1 MFAPER
7 QRHIVELVDDLGRV
21 DVPDLAER
29 FEVSEKTIR
38 KDLLLLARERRLVR
52 ASGSAQRI
60 DSAGGESTFDARRRV
75 AAEAKRRIGAAAAAL
90 VEDPQTIALDA
101 STTGLAVAVALLDR
115 GGWRRLTVV
124 TNGIRI
130 AEALAGAPGITVL
143 TPGGRLR
150 WEAMSLVG
158 PWGDAF
164 FPRVE
169 LHHAF
174 LGAAGLTV
182 DAGMTDGTLD
192 EAVIKREM
200 VANARE
206 VTAIVD
212 HRKWGRAALMTFCP
226 LRGVDRIVTD
236 APAPSGLVTCAAR
249 AGISL
254 VEAGRQTGP

>member
-7 QRHIVELVDDLGRV
+7 QRDIVRLVDDLGRV

-29 FEVSEKTIR
+29 FDVSPKTIR
-38 KDLLLLARERRLVR
+38 KDLLILAREHRLVR
-52 ASGSAQRI
+52 AAGGAERI
-60 DSAGGESTFDARRRV
+60 DHARVEATFDVRRRV

-90 VEDPQTIALDA
+90 VEDGQTIALDA
-101 STTGLAVAVALLDR
+101 STTALAVATCLRRR
-115 GGWRRLTVV
+115 GPWRQLTVV

-130 AEALAGAPGITVL
+130 AEELSGQAGVTVL
-143 TPGGRLR
+143 TPGGRVR
-150 WEAMSLVG
+150 WDAMSLVG

-164 FPRVE
+164 FGRIR

-182 DAGMTDGTLD
+182 EAGMTDGTLD

-200 VANARE
+200 AANAQE

-212 HRKWGRAALMTFCP
+212 RHKWGRTALVTFCP
-226 LRGVDRIVTD
+226 IDRIDRIVTD
-236 APAPSGLVTCAAR
+236 APAPDGLVASAAGS
-249 AGISL
+249 GIAL
-254 VEAGRQTGP
+254 IEAGPRV